1 MVLIETRIILATSLH
16 RMRNVF
22 NAVDCLMLLMLARV
36 YITPANGNKRVDDN
50 YLSLLKK

>member
-36 YITPANGNKRVDDN
+36 YITPANGNERVDND
-50 YLSLLKK
+50 LSLLKK